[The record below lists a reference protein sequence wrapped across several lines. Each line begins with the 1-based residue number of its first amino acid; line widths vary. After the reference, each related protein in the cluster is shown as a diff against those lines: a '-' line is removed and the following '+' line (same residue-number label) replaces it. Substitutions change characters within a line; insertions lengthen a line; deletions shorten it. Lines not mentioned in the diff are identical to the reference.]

1 MMADTNLPTSQNT
14 SEVSDHEETEQFRTR
29 VSRVA
34 RYFRPVTKDT
44 DYAIWRDVYL
54 PLRAVR
60 AADLMKPVAPRHTL
74 TEDEI
79 AQLRQAS
86 AQTESH
92 KSGVIIFKRGDP
104 GDNC

>member
-1 MMADTNLPTSQNT
+1 M
-14 SEVSDHEETEQFRTR
+14 
-29 VSRVA
+29 A
-34 RYFRPVTKDT
+34 RYLRAVTKDT
-44 DYAIWRDVYL
+44 DSAIWADFYV
-54 PLRAVR
+54 PVRAVR
-60 AADLMKPVAPRHTL
+60 AADPMKPVAPRHTL

-92 KSGVIIFKRGDP
+92 KSGVIIFKGGDP